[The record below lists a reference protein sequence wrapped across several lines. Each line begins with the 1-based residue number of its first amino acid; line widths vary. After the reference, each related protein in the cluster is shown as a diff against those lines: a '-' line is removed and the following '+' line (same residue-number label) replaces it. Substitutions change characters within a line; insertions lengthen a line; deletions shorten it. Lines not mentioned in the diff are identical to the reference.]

1 MGKVSWKRIE
11 ITAGILILLV
21 VLSGCGSYNAAR
33 SKVTTISVNRSG
45 VIVNAII
52 EDFSQSYYD
61 VTELKKTVDSEI
73 NDYNSAKG
81 DDLIKLKKLAQDGNQ
96 VRVIMTFHSAED
108 FADFNQETFFY
119 GTAESAK
126 EGGIE
131 VPESLC
137 DADGKTVQLSAI
149 KDYAK
154 RHVIVTADKSQ
165 IVTPYPIE
173 YVSAGVKLISE
184 TQADLSAVKDETI
197 YLLLEK

>member
-1 MGKVSWKRIE
+1 MGKVSWKSKKVM
-11 ITAGILILLV
+11 AGILLSVIF
-21 VLSGCGSYNAAR
+21 LSGCGSYNVAKA
-33 SKVTTISVNRSG
+33 KITTIVVNRSG
-45 VIVNAII
+45 SVVNAIV
-52 EDFSQSYYD
+52 EDFSKSYYD
-61 VTELKKTVDSEI
+61 VNELKNTVASEI

-81 DDLIKLKKLAQDGNQ
+81 EDLIKLRKLAQDDNR
-96 VRVIMTFHSAED
+96 VRVIMTFHTAED

-119 GTAESAK
+119 GTVGSAK

-131 VPESLC
+131 IPESLC
-137 DADGKTVQLSAI
+137 DADGKTVQLSAV
-149 KDYAK
+149 KDSEK
-154 RHVIVTADKSQ
+154 RHMIVTADKAQ